1 MGHGSDNFKIRVFNK
16 KNSESNGRPQ
26 KCEDHQKTK
35 KNLMVPLAF
44 PEINDRMNHYWI
56 RERVKLKFY
65 SSSDEEGVSKEFD
78 GSSCNIDCWS
88 SSTEEQKKSIGHVE
102 KTNNWRFNWMM
113 I

>member
-44 PEINDRMNHYWI
+44 PEINDRMNHY
-56 RERVKLKFY
+56 
-65 SSSDEEGVSKEFD
+65 
-78 GSSCNIDCWS
+78 
-88 SSTEEQKKSIGHVE
+88 
-102 KTNNWRFNWMM
+102 
-113 I
+113 